1 MKPSLTSG
9 RVIRLY
15 NIPFQQKNDLP
26 TEKTMKETEMYI
38 HLQGLKLFAYHGVL
52 PQENKVGAEYTINLS
67 LKTDFSKAA
76 ENDRLEDTTDY
87 SKVFDTVKK
96 EMKVPSRLL
105 EHVSYRI
112 ARHIFQDF
120 PEITEIRIGLYK
132 QNPPMGADCEQTGIE
147 SIYTKTD
154 EI

>member
-1 MKPSLTSG
+1 
-9 RVIRLY
+9 
-15 NIPFQQKNDLP
+15 
-26 TEKTMKETEMYI
+26 MYI
-38 HLQGLKLFAYHGVL
+38 HLKGLKLFAYHGVL

-132 QNPPMGADCEQTGIE
+132 QNPPMGADCVGAGVALSVERTE
-147 SIYTKTD
+147 LD
-154 EI
+154 ALPEISSHSHCP

>member
-1 MKPSLTSG
+1 M
-9 RVIRLY
+9 
-15 NIPFQQKNDLP
+15 NILHLKYAV
-26 TEKTMKETEMYI
+26 EVAKTKSI
-38 HLQGLKLFAYHGVL
+38 
-52 PQENKVGAEYTINLS
+52 
-67 LKTDFSKAA
+67 SKAA